1 MVGIAR
7 QSNKK
12 HLIKRTWGL
21 VLSWNRV
28 DWQLDTVPPAR
39 GEEAVGHYSLLPL
52 DPPTPPRGA
61 WSPALTW
68 MGILP
73 QALGPLQELL
83 EPLRPALRLKVK
95 LLLSQT
101 IIAAQKRSWD
111 MSFDMIQQFLIRQ
124 KRVTTAAARNIP
136 PPRWYPILSPDSLS
150 PLHDGQTCSAQA
162 PPLTTSSRARV
173 WAHGLRL
180 PCRST

>member
-1 MVGIAR
+1 MFSSDAVCLCLPSRVALPDISQEGVSALSSLLTR
-7 QSNKK
+7 NTF
-12 HLIKRTWGL
+12 LGTWGL

-39 GEEAVGHYSLLPL
+39 GEEALAHYSLLPP
-52 DPPTPPRGA
+52 DPPTPPRGS

-73 QALGPLQELL
+73 QTLGSLQELL
-83 EPLRPALRLKVK
+83 EPLRPALPLKVK

-124 KRVTTAAARNIP
+124 KRVAAAATHNRP
-136 PPRWYPILSPDSLS
+136 PPRWYAIFSRVSHFKS
-150 PLHDGQTCSAQA
+150 IW
-162 PPLTTSSRARV
+162 PPSQKIT
-173 WAHGLRL
+173 
-180 PCRST
+180 